1 MKHLRKLL
9 LSFLVFL
16 VFGLML
22 SCARTRQ
29 HPELHP
35 IYTMPHIPAMGKG
48 IPFSVAEGFDAE
60 KVEASTVRVVY
71 GDSSSPM
78 IGSGFFVANDKIA
91 TNIHVVADAD
101 LASLHVRSDNATYT
115 IRGVAAFDAN
125 NDLVILEI
133 TGEGIP
139 LALGDSDAVSSGETI
154 FSTGYIGHPIDKF
167 NAMENTVLPGKLS
180 GVWLRVTPTTL
191 PGTSGGPVVDA
202 EGKVIGINVAGSGST
217 IGYVIGSNV
226 LKELLK
232 QSGPVEPLAQW
243 RKRDPIRAYTYIVK
257 ASGAFYDDDYA
268 GAIDAIDKFI
278 ALIPTYA
285 NVDGMYSN
293 RGYARTLLGHSK
305 FEKDASKAA
314 QADYRAAIQD
324 LDKAINLNSGAVAVY
339 VNRGYAK
346 TVFGHSELISG
357 HAAAAQRYYRAAI
370 EDYDKAI
377 NSDPAFLVYTDR
389 GVAKVSLGIS
399 ATNQGQLKAAER
411 HYYAAIADFDKAI
424 SINRRDTYAY
434 IIRGYAKILLGDYE
448 SDNGDIADARKLY
461 KSAIKDGDSAINS
474 DLQTVY
480 GYHIRGIANAALDDY
495 GSAIE
500 DFDKTVSLKPDF
512 ARAYYNRALVKVS
525 LGKRGA
531 AKADFNKAKEL
542 DSDVAK

>member
-1 MKHLRKLL
+1 MKHIRKLL
-9 LSFLVFL
+9 LGFL
-16 VFGLML
+16 VFGLIL

-29 HPELHP
+29 RPELHP
-35 IYTMPHIPAMGKG
+35 IYTMPHVTPMGKG

-71 GDSSSPM
+71 GESSSPM
-78 IGSGFFVANDKIA
+78 ISSGFFVANNKIA

-101 LASLHVRSDNATYT
+101 LASLHVSINNEVHA
-115 IRGVAAFDAN
+115 IRGVTAFDAN

-133 TGEGIP
+133 TGEGVP
-139 LALGDSDAVSSGETI
+139 LALGDSDAVSGGETV
-154 FSTGYIGHPIDKF
+154 FCTGYVGHPIDKF
-167 NAMENTVLPGKLS
+167 NAMENTVLPGRLS
-180 GVWLRVTPTTL
+180 SGWLRVTPTTL
-191 PGTSGGPVVDA
+191 PGNSGGPVVDA

-232 QSGPVEPLAQW
+232 QSGPVEPLAEW
-243 RKRDPIRAYTYIVK
+243 RKRDPIHAYTYLVK
-257 ASGAFYDDDYA
+257 ASGAFYDADYA
-268 GAIDAIDKFI
+268 GVIDAIDKFI
-278 ALIPTYA
+278 LLIPTYA
-285 NVDGMYSN
+285 NMDASYSN

-305 FEKDASKAA
+305 FEKDASAAA

-324 LDKAINLNSGAVAVY
+324 LDKAIRLNSEDVAAY

-370 EDYDKAI
+370 EDYNKAI
-377 NSDPAFLVYTDR
+377 NSDPEFLVYTDR
-389 GVAKVSLGIS
+389 GVAKVSLGVS
-399 ATNQGQLKAAER
+399 ATHQGHVKAAEQY
-411 HYYAAIADFDKAI
+411 YYAAIADFDKAI
-424 SINRRDTYAY
+424 SISRHDTYAY

-448 SDNGDIADARKLY
+448 SDNGHIEDARKLY
-461 KSAIKDGDSAINS
+461 KSAITDGDSAINS
-474 DLQTVY
+474 DFQTVY

-500 DFDKTVSLKPDF
+500 DFDKSVNLKPDF

-531 AKADFNKAKEL
+531 AKADFQKAKEL
-542 DSDVAK
+542 DSSVGK

>member
-1 MKHLRKLL
+1 MKHIRKLL
-9 LSFLVFL
+9 LGFL
-16 VFGLML
+16 VFGLIL

-29 HPELHP
+29 RPELHP
-35 IYTMPHIPAMGKG
+35 IYTMPHVPAMGKG

-71 GDSSSPM
+71 GESSSP
-78 IGSGFFVANDKIA
+78 IISSGFFVANNKIA

-101 LASLHVRSDNATYT
+101 LASLHVSINNAEHA
-115 IRGVAAFDAN
+115 IRGVTAYDAN

-133 TGEGIP
+133 TGEGVP
-139 LALGDSDAVSSGETI
+139 LALGDSDAVGSGETV

-167 NAMENTVLPGKLS
+167 NAMENTVLSGRLS
-180 GVWLRVTPTTL
+180 EGWLRVTPTTL
-191 PGTSGGPVVDA
+191 PGSSGGPVVDA
-202 EGKVIGINVAGSGST
+202 EGKVIGINVAGSGP

-232 QSGPVEPLAQW
+232 QTGPVEPLAQW

-257 ASGAFYDDDYA
+257 ASGAFYDADYA

-278 ALIPTYA
+278 SLIPAYA
-285 NVDGMYSN
+285 NMDAKYNN

-314 QADYRAAIQD
+314 QADYRVAIQD
-324 LDKAINLNSGAVAVY
+324 LDKAIRLNSEDVAAY

-370 EDYDKAI
+370 EDYNKAI
-377 NSDPAFLVYTDR
+377 NSDPEFLVYTDR
-389 GVAKVSLGIS
+389 GVAKVSLGVS
-399 ATNQGQLKAAER
+399 ATHQGQVKAAER

-461 KSAIKDGDSAINS
+461 KSALRDGNSAINS
-474 DLQTVY
+474 DFQTVY

-500 DFDKTVSLKPDF
+500 DFDKSVSLKPDF
-512 ARAYYNRALVKVS
+512 ARAYYNRALVKAS

-531 AKADFNKAKEL
+531 AKADFKKAKEL
-542 DSDVAK
+542 DSSVGK

>member
-1 MKHLRKLL
+1 MKHIRKLL
-9 LSFLVFL
+9 LGFL

-29 HPELHP
+29 RPELHP
-35 IYTMPHIPAMGKG
+35 IYTMPYVPAMGKG

-60 KVEASTVRVVY
+60 KIEASTVRVVY
-71 GDSSSPM
+71 GESSSPM
-78 IGSGFFVANDKIA
+78 ISSGFFVANNKIA

-101 LASLHVRSDNATYT
+101 LASLHVSINNVVHA
-115 IRGVAAFDAN
+115 IRGVTAYDAN

-133 TGEGIP
+133 TGEGVP
-139 LALGDSDAVSSGETI
+139 LVLGDSDAVSGGETV
-154 FSTGYIGHPIDKF
+154 FCTGYVGHPIDKF
-167 NAMENTVLPGKLS
+167 NAMENTVLPGRLS
-180 GVWLRVTPTTL
+180 GGWLRVTPTTL
-191 PGTSGGPVVDA
+191 PGNSGGPVVDA

-217 IGYVIGSNV
+217 IGYAIGSNV

-232 QSGPVEPLAQW
+232 QSGPVETLAEW
-243 RKRDPIRAYTYIVK
+243 RKRDPIRAYTYLVK
-257 ASGAFYDDDYA
+257 ASGAFYDADYA
-268 GAIDAIDKFI
+268 GVIDAIDEFI
-278 ALIPTYA
+278 SLIPAYA
-285 NVDGMYSN
+285 NMDASYSN

-305 FEKDASKAA
+305 FEKDASAAA

-324 LDKAINLNSGAVAVY
+324 LDKAIRLNSENVATY

-346 TVFGHSELISG
+346 TVFGHFELISG
-357 HAAAAQRYYRAAI
+357 YAAAAQRYYRAAI

-389 GVAKVSLGIS
+389 GVAKVSLGVS
-399 ATNQGQLKAAER
+399 ATRQGHVKAAEQY
-411 HYYAAIADFDKAI
+411 YYAAIADFDKAI
-424 SINRRDTYAY
+424 SISRHDTYAY

-448 SDNGDIADARKLY
+448 SDNGNIEDARKLY
-461 KSAIKDGDSAINS
+461 KSALRDGDSAINS
-474 DLQTVY
+474 DFQTVY

-500 DFDKTVSLKPDF
+500 DFDKSVNLKPDF

-531 AKADFNKAKEL
+531 AKADFKKAKEL
-542 DSDVAK
+542 DSSVGK

>member
-35 IYTMPHIPAMGKG
+35 IYTMPHVPAMGKG

-71 GDSSSPM
+71 GESSSPM
-78 IGSGFFVANDKIA
+78 VSSGFFVANDKIA

-115 IRGVAAFDAN
+115 IRGVTAFDAN

-133 TGEGIP
+133 TGEGVP
-139 LALGDSDAVSSGETI
+139 LALGDSDAVSSGETV
-154 FSTGYIGHPIDKF
+154 FSTGYIGPPIDKF
-167 NAMENTVLPGKLS
+167 NAMENTVLSGRLS
-180 GVWLRVTPTTL
+180 GGWLRVTPTTL
-191 PGTSGGPVVDA
+191 PGSSGGPVVDA
-202 EGKVIGINVAGSGST
+202 EGKVIGINVAGSGP

-232 QSGPVEPLAQW
+232 QTGPVEPLAQW

-257 ASGAFYDDDYA
+257 ASGAFYDADYA
-268 GAIDAIDKFI
+268 GAIDAI
-278 ALIPTYA
+278 
-285 NVDGMYSN
+285 V
-293 RGYARTLLGHSK
+293 
-305 FEKDASKAA
+305 
-314 QADYRAAIQD
+314 
-324 LDKAINLNSGAVAVY
+324 
-339 VNRGYAK
+339 
-346 TVFGHSELISG
+346 
-357 HAAAAQRYYRAAI
+357 
-370 EDYDKAI
+370 
-377 NSDPAFLVYTDR
+377 
-389 GVAKVSLGIS
+389 
-399 ATNQGQLKAAER
+399 
-411 HYYAAIADFDKAI
+411 
-424 SINRRDTYAY
+424 
-434 IIRGYAKILLGDYE
+434 
-448 SDNGDIADARKLY
+448 
-461 KSAIKDGDSAINS
+461 
-474 DLQTVY
+474 QTVY

>member
-1 MKHLRKLL
+1 MKHIRKLL
-9 LSFLVFL
+9 LGFL
-16 VFGLML
+16 VFGLIL

-29 HPELHP
+29 RPELHP
-35 IYTMPHIPAMGKG
+35 IYTMPHVPAMGKG
-48 IPFSVAEGFDAE
+48 IPFSVAEGFDA
-60 KVEASTVRVVY
+60 KKIEASTVRVVY
-71 GDSSSPM
+71 GESSSPM
-78 IGSGFFVANDKIA
+78 ISSGFFVANNKIA

-101 LASLHVRSDNATYT
+101 LASLHVSINNVVHA
-115 IRGVAAFDAN
+115 IRGVTAYDAN

-133 TGEGIP
+133 TGEGVP
-139 LALGDSDAVSSGETI
+139 LALGDSDAVSSGETV
-154 FSTGYIGHPIDKF
+154 FCTGYVGHPIDKF
-167 NAMENTVLPGKLS
+167 NAMENTVLPGRLS
-180 GVWLRVTPTTL
+180 GGWLRVTPTTL
-191 PGTSGGPVVDA
+191 PGNSGGPVVDA

-217 IGYVIGSNV
+217 IGYAIGSNV

-243 RKRDPIRAYTYIVK
+243 RKRDPIRAYTYLVK
-257 ASGAFYDDDYA
+257 ASGAFYDADYA
-268 GAIDAIDKFI
+268 GVIDAIDEFI
-278 ALIPTYA
+278 SLIPAYA
-285 NVDGMYSN
+285 NMDASYSN

-305 FEKDASKAA
+305 FEKNALEAA

-324 LDKAINLNSGAVAVY
+324 LDKAIRLNSENVATY

-377 NSDPAFLVYTDR
+377 NSDPEFLVYTDR
-389 GVAKVSLGIS
+389 GVAKVSLGVS
-399 ATNQGQLKAAER
+399 ATRQGHVKAAEQY
-411 HYYAAIADFDKAI
+411 YYAAIADFDKAI
-424 SINRRDTYAY
+424 SISRHDTYAY

-448 SDNGDIADARKLY
+448 SDNGNIEDARKLY
-461 KSAIKDGDSAINS
+461 KSALRDSDSAINS
-474 DLQTVY
+474 DFQTVY

-500 DFDKTVSLKPDF
+500 DFDKSVNLKPDF

-531 AKADFNKAKEL
+531 AKADFKKAKEL
-542 DSDVAK
+542 DSSVGK